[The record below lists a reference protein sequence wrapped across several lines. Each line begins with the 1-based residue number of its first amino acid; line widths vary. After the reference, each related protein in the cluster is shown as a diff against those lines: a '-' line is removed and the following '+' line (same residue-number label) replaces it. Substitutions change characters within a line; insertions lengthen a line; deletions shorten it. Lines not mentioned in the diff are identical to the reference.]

1 MMNKRV
7 VIRTG
12 DEAEFFAAAK
22 DAARRADRG
31 EPFEGTITLSFEDP
45 RRMLEVLTQNRQ
57 ALVREVMRR
66 PDTIPD
72 LAKRLGRDRIS
83 VSKDVSLLE
92 KLGVVQSERVP
103 NPGHGINKLIRP
115 IARRV
120 ELVSVI
126 E

>member
-1 MMNKRV
+1 M
-7 VIRTG
+7 
-12 DEAEFFAAAK
+12 F
-22 DAARRADRG
+22 
-31 EPFEGTITLSFEDP
+31 
-45 RRMLEVLTQNRQ
+45 EVLTQNRQ
-57 ALVREVMRR
+57 ALVREVMRQ

-83 VSKDVSLLE
+83 VTKDVSLLE
-92 KLGVVQSERVP
+92 RLGVVQSERVS

>member
-1 MMNKRV
+1 MNNRV
-7 VIRTG
+7 VIRTA
-12 DEAEFFAAAK
+12 DEAAFFAAARE
-22 DAARRADRG
+22 AARRADRG
-31 EPFEGTITLSFEDP
+31 EPFDGTITLSFEDP
-45 RRMLEVLTQNRQ
+45 RRMLDVLTKNRQ
-57 ALVREVMRR
+57 ALVREVMRQ

-92 KLGVVQSERVP
+92 KVGVVRSERVP
-103 NPGHGINKLIRP
+103 NPGHGIHKLVRP
-115 IARRV
+115 VARRV

>member
-1 MMNKRV
+1 MNKRV
-7 VIRTG
+7 IIRTS
-12 DEAEFFAAAK
+12 DEQDFFAAAK

-31 EPFEGTITLSFEDP
+31 ESFDGTITLSFEDT
-45 RRMLEVLTQNRQ
+45 RRMFEVLTQNRQ
-57 ALVREVMRR
+57 ALVREVMRQ

-92 KLGVVQSERVP
+92 KVGVVLSERVS
-103 NPGHGINKLIRP
+103 NPGHGIHKLVRP
-115 IARRV
+115 VARRV

>member
-1 MMNKRV
+1 MNNRV
-7 VIRTG
+7 IMRTS
-12 DEAEFFAAAK
+12 DEQEFFAAAK

-31 EPFEGTITLSFEDP
+31 GTFDGTITLSFEDT
-45 RRMLEVLTQNRQ
+45 RRMFEVLTQNRQ
-57 ALVREVMRR
+57 ALVREVMRQ

-72 LAKRLGRDRIS
+72 LARRLGRDRIA

-92 KLGVVQSERVP
+92 KVGIVLSERVS
-103 NPGHGINKLIRP
+103 NPGHGVHKLVRP
-115 IARRV
+115 VASRV

>member
-1 MMNKRV
+1 MNNRV
-7 VIRTG
+7 IMRTS
-12 DEAEFFAAAK
+12 DEQDFFAAAK

-31 EPFEGTITLSFEDP
+31 GAFDGTITLSFEDT
-45 RRMLEVLTQNRQ
+45 RRMFEVLTQNRQ
-57 ALVREVMRR
+57 ALVREVMRQ

-72 LAKRLGRDRIS
+72 LARRLGRDRIA

-92 KLGVVQSERVP
+92 KVGIVLSERVS
-103 NPGHGINKLIRP
+103 NPGHGIHKLIRP
-115 IARRV
+115 VARRV

>member
-1 MMNKRV
+1 MNKRV
-7 VIRTG
+7 IIRTS
-12 DEAEFFAAAK
+12 DEQDFFAAAK

-31 EPFEGTITLSFEDP
+31 EPFDGTITLSFEDT
-45 RRMLEVLTQNRQ
+45 RRMFEVLTQNRQ
-57 ALVREVMRR
+57 ALVREVMRQ

-92 KLGVVQSERVP
+92 KVGVVLSERVS
-103 NPGHGINKLIRP
+103 NPGHGIHKLVRP
-115 IARRV
+115 VARRV

>member
-1 MMNKRV
+1 MNKRV

-22 DAARRADRG
+22 DAARRADQG

-45 RRMLEVLTQNRQ
+45 RRLLEVLTRNRQ
-57 ALVREVMRR
+57 ALVREVMRQ

-83 VSKDVSLLE
+83 VTKDVSLLE
-92 KLGVVQSERVP
+92 KLGVVQSERVS
-103 NPGHGINKLIRP
+103 NPGHGINKLVRP
-115 IARRV
+115 VARRV

>member
-1 MMNKRV
+1 MNKRV
-7 VIRTG
+7 IIRTS
-12 DEAEFFAAAK
+12 DEQDFFAAAK

-31 EPFEGTITLSFEDP
+31 ESFDGTITLSFEDT
-45 RRMLEVLTQNRQ
+45 RRMFEVLTQNRQ
-57 ALVREVMRR
+57 ALVREVMRQ

-92 KLGVVQSERVP
+92 KVGVVLSERVS
-103 NPGHGINKLIRP
+103 NPGHGIHKLVRP
-115 IARRV
+115 VARRV
-120 ELVSVI
+120 ELVSVV

>member
-1 MMNKRV
+1 MNNRV
-7 VIRTG
+7 VIRTA
-12 DEAEFFAAAK
+12 DEAAFFAAAK
-22 DAARRADRG
+22 EAARRADRG
-31 EPFEGTITLSFEDP
+31 EPFDGTITLSFEDP
-45 RRMLEVLTQNRQ
+45 RRMLEVLTKNRQ
-57 ALVREVMRR
+57 ALVREVMRQ

-92 KLGVVQSERVP
+92 KIGVVRSERVP
-103 NPGHGINKLIRP
+103 NPGHGIRKLVRP
-115 IARRV
+115 VARRV

>member
-1 MMNKRV
+1 MNNRV

-31 EPFEGTITLSFEDP
+31 EPFDGTITLSFEEP
-45 RRMLEVLTQNRQ
+45 RRMLEVLTRNRQ
-57 ALVREVMRR
+57 ALLREVMRQ

-83 VSKDVSLLE
+83 VTKDVTLLE
-92 KLGVVQSERVP
+92 KLGVVRSERVA
-103 NPGHGINKLIRP
+103 NPGHGINKLVRP

-126 E
+126 G